1 MRYEILLGYLKAFNH
16 MDILKTLY
24 VNFKCLPY
32 KQAIK
37 FPIFIGKGTEL
48 RNISGRIIFDCPIK
62 TGLFTIGIHYMFN
75 DKRGN
80 RSVFQNYGKIVVKGK
95 VLLHTGTVV
104 LCKKNGEIILGG
116 KNTLGVNGMI
126 VAKRKISIGY
136 NVDISWNVQIID
148 TDVHYFMNN
157 LKGSISRNTSSIFI
171 GDNVWIANN
180 VSISKGGGV
189 PNNSIV
195 SSNTLV
201 NKDFL
206 DNNSILLAGIPAKIV
221 RKNVTRVFD
230 TFLENKYDAEF
241 VY

>member
-1 MRYEILLGYLKAFNH
+1 
-16 MDILKTLY
+16 
-24 VNFKCLPY
+24 
-32 KQAIK
+32 
-37 FPIFIGKGTEL
+37 
-48 RNISGRIIFDCPIK
+48 
-62 TGLFTIGIHYMFN
+62 
-75 DKRGN
+75 
-80 RSVFQNYGKIVVKGK
+80 
-95 VLLHTGTVV
+95 
-104 LCKKNGEIILGG
+104 
-116 KNTLGVNGMI
+116 MI

-148 TDVHYFMNN
+148 TDFHYFMNN
-157 LKGSISRNTSSIFI
+157 LNGSISRNTSSIFI

-189 PNNSIV
+189 PDNSIV

-221 RKNVTRVFD
+221 RKNVTRVFV